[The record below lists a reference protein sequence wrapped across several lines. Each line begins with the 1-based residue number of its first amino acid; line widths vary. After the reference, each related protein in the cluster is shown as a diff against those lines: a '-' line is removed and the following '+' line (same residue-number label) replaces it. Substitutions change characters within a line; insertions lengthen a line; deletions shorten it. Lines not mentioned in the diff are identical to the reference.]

1 MDYCKS
7 VKLLLCLTVQVLM
20 WKTVT
25 VSPMDAEIGEI
36 RIWLMRVRTF
46 GQKVGGGTVV
56 GTNSPENCIYI
67 YLCSTRKALRHGSQL
82 YLQLH

>member
-46 GQKVGGGTVV
+46 GQKVGGGYCRRHEL
-56 GTNSPENCIYI
+56 S
-67 YLCSTRKALRHGSQL
+67 RKL
-82 YLQLH
+82 YLYLFM